1 MNQQNN
7 TTISYKGQHFFVG
20 LDVHKK
26 NWKVTIR
33 INKTTIKR
41 YTMDPSPEQ
50 LAKFLKTHYPDGI
63 YHSVYEAGFC
73 GYWIHRHLVELG
85 IDNIVVNAADIPTS
99 HKEKDRRDDKID
111 SAKLARELENG
122 SLKGIYIPSRYQ
134 QSLRSISR
142 LRYQHR
148 NHATRIKNRI
158 KMFLH
163 LHGIKIP
170 EDFNNSYWSSVFI
183 KWLKSLEFEYS
194 FDSQYL
200 SQYIQ
205 ALEYQ
210 RGMMKDVLLEMRD
223 HCRQNNILKCIRSV
237 TGLGIISAFTI
248 YAELI
253 DMKRFKDL
261 DNLASYV
268 GLVPS
273 KDGSGDREG
282 VKGLTP
288 RHSRYVRYL
297 LIECAW
303 RAVGADPALTQAY
316 ATLTT
321 KMSKQKAII
330 KIAKKMLNRIRY
342 VWLNERKYITAI
354 VK

>member
-1 MNQQNN
+1 MDQQND
-7 TTISYKGQHFFVG
+7 TTITFKGQHFFTG

-41 YTMDPSPEQ
+41 FSMDPSPEQ
-50 LAKFLKTHYPDGI
+50 LAKFLNTNYPDGI

-73 GYWIHRHLVELG
+73 GYWIHRSLVELG
-85 IDNIVVNAADIPTS
+85 IDNIIVNPADIPTT

-122 SLKGIYIPSRYQ
+122 SLNGIYIPSPQQ
-134 QSLRSISR
+134 QSLRSIAR

-148 NHATRIKNRI
+148 NHLTRIKNRI

-170 EDFNNSYWSSVFI
+170 EQYSNSYWSSAFI
-183 KWLKSLEFEYS
+183 EWLKSLEFE
-194 FDSQYL
+194 FPDNNQYL
-200 SQYIQ
+200 YHHIQ

-210 RGMMKDVLLEMRD
+210 QAMMNDVLLQMRD
-223 HCRQNNILKCIRSV
+223 HCNQNNIIKCIHSV
-237 TGLGIISAFTI
+237 TGLGVMSAFTI
-248 YAELI
+248 YAELM

-261 DNLASYV
+261 DHLASFV

-273 KDGSGDREG
+273 KDSTGDNKGE
-282 VKGLTP
+282 KGLTP
-288 RHSRYVRYL
+288 RYSRYVRYL

-303 RAVGADPALTQAY
+303 RAIGADPALTQTY
-316 ATLTT
+316 AILTS
-321 KMSKQKAII
+321 KMSKQKAIV

-342 VWLNERKYITAI
+342 VWLNEKKYITAI

>member
-1 MNQQNN
+1 MDQQNI
-7 TTISYKGQHFFVG
+7 TTITFKGQHFFIG
-20 LDVHKK
+20 IDVHKK
-26 NWKVTIR
+26 SWKVTIR
-33 INKTTIKR
+33 INKTIIKR
-41 YTMDPSPEQ
+41 FSMDPSPEQ
-50 LAKFLKTHYPDGI
+50 LAKFLNTHYSDGI

-73 GYWIHRHLVELG
+73 GYWIHRRLIELG
-85 IDNIVVNAADIPTS
+85 IDNIVVNAADIPTR
-99 HKEKDRRDDKID
+99 HKEKDRRDDKVD

-122 SLKGIYIPSRYQ
+122 SLIGIYIPSPQQ
-134 QSLRSISR
+134 QSLRSMAR

-148 NHATRIKNRI
+148 NHTTRIKNRI

-170 EDFNNSYWSSVFI
+170 EQFSDSYWSLAFI
-183 KWLKSLEFEYS
+183 NWLKSLQFEFPYNN
-194 FDSQYL
+194 QYL
-200 SQYIQ
+200 CHHIR

-210 RGMMKDVLLEMRD
+210 QTMMNEIVSQMRD
-223 HCRQNNILKCIRSV
+223 HCKQNNILKCIRSV

-253 DMKRFKDL
+253 DMNRFKDL
-261 DNLASYV
+261 DHLASYV

-273 KDGSGDREG
+273 KDSTGDKKG

-288 RHSRYVRYL
+288 RYSRYVRYL

-316 ATLTT
+316 ANLTN
-321 KMSKQKAII
+321 KMSKQKAIVR
-330 KIAKKMLNRIRY
+330 IAKKILNRIRY
-342 VWLNERKYITAI
+342 VWLNEKKYVIAI